1 MWGSIGVIAIW
12 AMIALSI
19 VSRPGRQVT
28 DEQRPPTPSLTESE
42 QARSLAEDVV
52 KRTQKWDVVSSVMI
66 PSQGDQRTY
75 TVLVSQ
81 VPAGPG
87 THVTITV
94 LNNVIVDYHFSGL

>member
-1 MWGSIGVIAIW
+1 M
-12 AMIALSI
+12 
-19 VSRPGRQVT
+19 
-28 DEQRPPTPSLTESE
+28 
-42 QARSLAEDVV
+42 